1 MSKQLKPGE
10 LDDIVGE
17 IKLAQSD
24 VKRTSDSANTG
35 QRSLFTYGIEG
46 IHKSDDEK
54 INREG
59 MKKAAVDK
67 LNKEDAIRELKA
79 KQKADEAEAAKKA
92 GSYQRSMVSP
102 GGNIFKGAT
111 SGGGGGGGSMT
122 DPMDRKTK
130 PYNKAKGGIIKSSA
144 SKRAD
149 GIAQRGKTRGRIV

>member
-1 MSKQLKPGE
+1 MAGE
-10 LDDIVGE
+10 LDDLFGE

-24 VKRTSDSANTG
+24 AKRTSNSANTG

-67 LNKEDAIRELKA
+67 QNKEDAAKELKA
-79 KQKADEAEAAKKA
+79 KQKVAEKEAAKKA
-92 GSYQRSMVSP
+92 ESYQRSMLSP
-102 GGNIFKGAT
+102 SGNAIKS
-111 SGGGGGGGSMT
+111 SGGGGGSAGG
-122 DPMDRKTK
+122 DKKLIK
-130 PYNKAKGGIIKSSA
+130 PAYKAGGKVSSA

-149 GIAQRGKTRGRIV
+149 GCCVKGKTKGRMV

>member
-1 MSKQLKPGE
+1 MPKQLKPGE

-46 IHKSDDEK
+46 MHKSDDEK

-111 SGGGGGGGSMT
+111 SGGGGGGGGGSMT

-130 PYNKAKGGIIKSSA
+130 PYNKAKGGVIKSA

-149 GIAQRGKTRGRIV
+149 GCAIRGKTRA

>member
-1 MSKQLKPGE
+1 MPKQYKPGE

-24 VKRTSDSANTG
+24 IKRTNDALNTG

-46 IHKSDDEK
+46 INKSDDEK

-59 MKKAAVDK
+59 MKKAAVAK
-67 LNKEDAIRELKA
+67 INKEEAIKELKA
-79 KQKADEAEAAKKA
+79 KQKADEAEAAKKT
-92 GSYQRSMVSP
+92 GSYQRPMVSP
-102 GGNIFKGAT
+102 EGNIFRGAT
-111 SGGGGGGGSMT
+111 AGGGGGGIKSMKYE
-122 DPMDRKTK
+122 PKTF
-130 PYNKAKGGIIKSSA
+130 KAGGKVSSA

>member
-1 MSKQLKPGE
+1 MPKQLKPGE

-111 SGGGGGGGSMT
+111 SGGGGGSMT

-130 PYNKAKGGIIKSSA
+130 PFNKAKGGIIKSSA

-149 GIAQRGKTRGRIV
+149 GCAIRGKTRA

>member
-1 MSKQLKPGE
+1 MAND
-10 LDDIVGE
+10 LDDLFGE

-24 VKRTSDSANTG
+24 AKRTSDSANTG

-67 LNKEDAIRELKA
+67 QNKEDAARELKA
-79 KQKADEAEAAKKA
+79 KQKAAEKEAAKKA
-92 GSYQRSMVSP
+92 ESYQRSMLSSS
-102 GGNIFKGAT
+102 GNVTK
-111 SGGGGGGGSMT
+111 SGGGGGSGTPKVGAKRTPEFKKGGSV
-122 DPMDRKTK
+122 
-130 PYNKAKGGIIKSSA
+130 SSA

-149 GIAQRGKTRGRIV
+149 GCCVKGKTKGRMV

>member
-1 MSKQLKPGE
+1 MSKQLKPGD
-10 LDDIVGE
+10 LDDLFGE

-24 VKRTSDSANTG
+24 AKRTSDSANTG

-67 LNKEDAIRELKA
+67 QNKEDAAKEVKA
-79 KQKADEAEAAKKA
+79 KQKAEEKEAAKKA
-92 GSYQRSMVSP
+92 ALVQSSMLSP
-102 GGNIFKGAT
+102 SGNTTAAGRGEAYKG
-111 SGGGGGGGSMT
+111 SGGGGGGIPKVGAKRT
-122 DPMDRKTK
+122 PEFK
-130 PYNKAKGGIIKSSA
+130 KGGKVSSA

-149 GIAQRGKTRGRIV
+149 GCAIRGKTRA

>member
-1 MSKQLKPGE
+1 MSKQLKPGD
-10 LDDIVGE
+10 LDDLFGE

-24 VKRTSDSANTG
+24 SKRTSDSANTG

-67 LNKEDAIRELKA
+67 QNKEDAAKEVKA
-79 KQKADEAEAAKKA
+79 KQKVEEKEAAKKA
-92 GSYQRSMVSP
+92 ALVQSSMLSP
-102 GGNIFKGAT
+102 SGNTTAAGRGEAYKG
-111 SGGGGGGGSMT
+111 SGGGGGGIPKVGAKRT
-122 DPMDRKTK
+122 PEFK
-130 PYNKAKGGIIKSSA
+130 KGGKVSSA

-149 GIAQRGKTRGRIV
+149 GCAIRGKTRA

>member
-1 MSKQLKPGE
+1 MAGD
-10 LDDIVGE
+10 LDDLFGE

-24 VKRTSDSANTG
+24 AKRTSDSANTG

-67 LNKEDAIRELKA
+67 QNKEDAARELKA
-79 KQKADEAEAAKKA
+79 KQKAAEKEAAKKA
-92 GSYQRSMVSP
+92 ESYQRSMLSSS
-102 GGNIFKGAT
+102 GNVTK
-111 SGGGGGGGSMT
+111 SGGGGGMPKLNRDITKNMKTGG
-122 DPMDRKTK
+122 KV
-130 PYNKAKGGIIKSSA
+130 SSA

-149 GIAQRGKTRGRIV
+149 GCAIRGKTRY

>member
-1 MSKQLKPGE
+1 MAND
-10 LDDIVGE
+10 LDDLFGE

-24 VKRTSDSANTG
+24 AKRTSDSANTG

-67 LNKEDAIRELKA
+67 QNKEDAARELKA
-79 KQKADEAEAAKKA
+79 KQKAAEKEAAKKA
-92 GSYQRSMVSP
+92 ESYQRSMLSSS
-102 GGNIFKGAT
+102 GNVTK
-111 SGGGGGGGSMT
+111 SGGGGSATGIGKMNRDITKNMKTGG
-122 DPMDRKTK
+122 KV
-130 PYNKAKGGIIKSSA
+130 SSA

-149 GIAQRGKTRGRIV
+149 GCCIRGKTKI

>member
-1 MSKQLKPGE
+1 MPKELKPGE
-10 LDDIVGE
+10 LDDLFGE

-67 LNKEDAIRELKA
+67 QNKEDAAKELKA
-79 KQKADEAEAAKKA
+79 KQKAAEKEAAKKA
-92 GSYQRSMVSP
+92 ESYQRSMLSP
-102 GGNIFKGAT
+102 SGNAIKS
-111 SGGGGGGGSMT
+111 SGGGGGGGMPKLNRDIT
-122 DPMDRKTK
+122 KNMKT
-130 PYNKAKGGIIKSSA
+130 GGKVSSA

-149 GIAQRGKTRGRIV
+149 GCCVKGKTKGRMV

>member
-1 MSKQLKPGE
+1 MAGD
-10 LDDIVGE
+10 LDDLFGE

-24 VKRTSDSANTG
+24 AKRTSDSANTG

-67 LNKEDAIRELKA
+67 QNKEDAARELKA
-79 KQKADEAEAAKKA
+79 KQKAAEKEAAKKA
-92 GSYQRSMVSP
+92 ESYQRSMLSSS
-102 GGNIFKGAT
+102 GNVTK
-111 SGGGGGGGSMT
+111 SGGGGGMPKLNRDITKNMKAGG
-122 DPMDRKTK
+122 KV
-130 PYNKAKGGIIKSSA
+130 SSA

-149 GIAQRGKTRGRIV
+149 GCAIKGKTKGRMI

>member
-1 MSKQLKPGE
+1 MPKELKPGE
-10 LDDIVGE
+10 LDDLFGE

-67 LNKEDAIRELKA
+67 QNKEDAAKELKA
-79 KQKADEAEAAKKA
+79 KQKAAEKEAAKKA
-92 GSYQRSMVSP
+92 ESYQRSMLSP
-102 GGNIFKGAT
+102 SGNAIKS
-111 SGGGGGGGSMT
+111 SGGGGGGGGI
-122 DPMDRKTK
+122 PKAGLKK
-130 PYNKAKGGIIKSSA
+130 PLDMKKGGKVSSA

-149 GIAQRGKTRGRIV
+149 GIAIRGKTRA

>member
-1 MSKQLKPGE
+1 MAGE
-10 LDDIVGE
+10 LDDLFGE

-24 VKRTSDSANTG
+24 AKRTSNSANTG

-67 LNKEDAIRELKA
+67 QNKEDAAKELKA
-79 KQKADEAEAAKKA
+79 KQKAAEKEAAKKA
-92 GSYQRSMVSP
+92 ESYQRSMLSPSGNVS
-102 GGNIFKGAT
+102 K
-111 SGGGGGGGSMT
+111 SGSSNMGINKLSSR
-122 DPMDRKTK
+122 DLTK
-130 PYNKAKGGIIKSSA
+130 NNKAGGIIKSSA

-149 GIAQRGKTRGRIV
+149 GIAIRGKTRA